1 MIHPPL
7 PRMEFV
13 DDGMYNNQW
22 NIYDVRGN
30 IFAQVFN
37 KEDAEEIFFAVNYLR
52 GMRSS
57 THVEE
62 GENVQTRED

>member
-1 MIHPPL
+1 MIHLPL

-52 GMRSS
+52 GRL
-57 THVEE
+57 TAIALEKGEHV
-62 GENVQTRED
+62 

>member
-1 MIHPPL
+1 MIYPPL
-7 PRMEFV
+7 PSMEFV

-37 KEDAEEIFFAVNYLR
+37 KADAEEIFFAVNYLR

-57 THVEE
+57 EHVEIRIPPQ
-62 GENVQTRED
+62 ND